1 MPQASRVDPYDAFN
15 FLVELDGIA
24 SAAFSEVTGLV
35 SETDVIEWRTGDMRL
50 AAKIPGL
57 HRFSNIVLKRGLAKN
72 LDLWNWR
79 EQVIA
84 GKPERRNGS
93 IVMLSADQT
102 PILRINFR
110 NAWPCKWE
118 GPNLNA
124 GASDVAIETLELAH
138 EGFDVTGG

>member
-15 FLVELDGIA
+15 FFVELDGIVSA
-24 SAAFSEVTGLV
+24 SFSEVTGLD
-35 SETDVIEWRTGDMRL
+35 SETDVIEYRTGDMRL
-50 AAKIPGL
+50 AVKIPGL
-57 HRFSNIVLKRGLAKN
+57 HRWSKIVLKRGLTKN

-93 IVMLSADQT
+93 IVLLSADQT

-110 NAWPCKWE
+110 NGWPCKWE
-118 GPNLNA
+118 GPTLNA
-124 GASDVAIETLELAH
+124 GTSEVAIETLEIAH
-138 EGFDVTGG
+138 EGFDVVGG